1 MKNVKLLMLLFA
13 AALLTFSACN
23 KDEDEPG
30 EPIEITTIEI
40 SADNAEVKVTFNQA
54 LYRNADKTGAL
65 AANSFGLTFTST
77 TSISATYMVE
87 HTAGNDFVFFNLNY
101 ETRLKGTE
109 ILGVK
114 ALANMIYG
122 AEGNQLKEDME
133 TSVDVNDLGII
144 GKWKAYDISVIL
156 ANEGFD
162 DSLYANFKADQSYIV
177 TAFASGFPV
186 VLEGTYTMTKTQ
198 YEDRWEILLSQTKE
212 NGQPTNLTSQGIF
225 AVFNEGDVSSMFY
238 EVAQVEPAVPGVTPP
253 TAQQGFG
260 STNGGANGQ
269 DYLQK
274 YNWIG
279 Q

>member
-13 AALLTFSACN
+13 AALLTFSACK

-30 EPIEITTIEI
+30 EPIEITAIEI

-77 TSISATYMVE
+77 TAISATYMVE
-87 HTAGNDFVFFNLNY
+87 HTAGNDFVIFKVNY

-109 ILGVK
+109 VLGVK
-114 ALANMIYG
+114 ALSNMIYG
-122 AEGNQLKEDME
+122 AEGNQLKEDLE

-144 GKWKAYDISVIL
+144 GNWSAYDISALL
-156 ANEGFD
+156 AANGFD
-162 DSLYANFKADQSYIV
+162 DSLYANFYADQSYLV
-177 TAFASGFPV
+177 KAFASGTPFV
-186 VLEGTYTMTKTQ
+186 FEGTYTMTKTQ
-198 YEDRWEILLSQTKE
+198 YEDRWEISLNQTKL
-212 NGQPTNLTSQGIF
+212 NGQATDLTSQGIF
-225 AVFNEGDVSSMFY
+225 AVFYEGDVSSMFY
-238 EVAQVEPAVPGVTPP
+238 EVAQVDPAIAGVTPP

-260 STNGGANGQ
+260 STSGGAYGQ
-269 DYLQK
+269 ANVQK